1 MADIVRILGVSSK
14 STVSIAK
21 SELGKFLSWEEKTL
35 MSFKFKAGL
44 DKVEGAT
51 PKGDPEG
58 GPMTVESLFALY
70 KE

>member
-21 SELGKFLSWEEKTL
+21 SDIRSFRELGKFLSWEEKTL

-44 DKVEGAT
+44 DKVEGLRQ
-51 PKGDPEG
+51 KGIQRVVP
-58 GPMTVESLFALY
+58 
-70 KE
+70 